1 MRGMRVLLS
10 FLLALCCSLAA
21 AQFRDIP
28 ADARRGK
35 LVHVYDMDV
44 QIDGVPQRLAR
55 GARIRD
61 ADNRIVMPTSVAPQS
76 EVKFRFDQTGLVRE
90 VWILSPRE
98 AAQQVKP

>member
-1 MRGMRVLLS
+1 MRALLGA
-10 FLLALCCSLAA
+10 LLAVCCFAAA
-21 AQFRDIP
+21 AQLRDIP

-55 GARIRD
+55 GAQIRD
-61 ADNRIVMPTSVAPQS
+61 ADNRIVMPTSVPPESQIRYLFNA
-76 EVKFRFDQTGLVRE
+76 EGMVRQ

-98 AAQQVKP
+98 AAQQDQP

>member
-1 MRGMRVLLS
+1 MRVLLGA
-10 FLLALCCSLAA
+10 LLALCCFAAA

-61 ADNRIVMPTSVAPQS
+61 ADNRIVMPTSVPPDSQIRYLLNA
-76 EVKFRFDQTGLVRE
+76 EGMVRQ